1 MSAQTSYT
9 RNLRKALA
17 GMIFDLSDRVLSSRS
32 CENGPCAFG
41 IGVTRGTDADNQAE
55 PAVDETGFKG
65 VTVRVLDMEGAA
77 NTGALQYE
85 DTETMALMEKGKIW
99 VTVPAGCVPGDL
111 AKYTNG
117 TGVIDA
123 GAAGAGETQL
133 DGYFDTTAAAGEV
146 AVLVLNSTSTTAGA

>member
-65 VTVRVLDMEGAA
+65 ITVRALDMEGAA
-77 NTGALQYE
+77 NTGLIQYE
-85 DTETMALMEKGKIW
+85 DTESMAIMEKGKIW
-99 VTVPAGCVPGDL
+99 VAVPSGCVPGDL
-111 AKYTNG
+111 GHYTNG

-123 GAAGAGETQL
+123 GAATVGQTQM

-146 AVLVLNSTSTTAGA
+146 AVFVLNSTDTTAGA